1 MSPMTMFGCAGLA
14 VYDQICVAAVPL
26 IMYSR
31 TIDPCVAMLL
41 LLLKMRRR
49 LRASR
54 WMPWLPPV
62 QVAPVIVAVLPF
74 MIQVVDPSE
83 RLTFAIWLLCRF
95 ENTSES
101 SSFEYWMLFRW

>member
-1 MSPMTMFGCAGLA
+1 
-14 VYDQICVAAVPL
+14 
-26 IMYSR
+26 
-31 TIDPCVAMLL
+31 
-41 LLLKMRRR
+41 
-49 LRASR
+49 
-54 WMPWLPPV
+54 MPWLPPV

-101 SSFEYWMLFRW
+101 SAIEYWMLFRWHMASLIRSAVFELTTVLPVPPGAAPLGLNSLTSSQPFAPYA